1 MAEPVYR
8 CQIYRDRLGEW
19 RWRWR
24 AGNNRIVADS
34 GEGYSSRDA
43 AWRAAD
49 SARRAKGRLP
59 AHRKARVRLAPRPS
73 LRLAPRSGGVR

>member
-1 MAEPVYR
+1 MIEPSYR
-8 CQIYRDRLGEW
+8 CQIYRDRAGEW

-24 AGNNRIVADS
+24 AGNNRVVADS

-49 SARRAKGRLP
+49 SARRAVVRLP
-59 AHRKARVRLAPRPS
+59 TRRLVRVARAPRPLLGVS
-73 LRLAPRSGGVR
+73 PRSGGAR